1 MSSAVFLEMCK
12 YSTCKFFCSASRTF
26 LVKNKNKKNEYEA
39 KRVNSIRNVG
49 RTTMQ
54 RRSTRATSTL
64 LTQSVCIKA
73 VNHHAELAYQK
84 MLKDKKD
91 DASLHIPKDFG
102 EFVQKKE
109 FKKLL

>member
-1 MSSAVFLEMCK
+1 
-12 YSTCKFFCSASRTF
+12 
-26 LVKNKNKKNEYEA
+26 
-39 KRVNSIRNVG
+39 
-49 RTTMQ
+49 MQ

-64 LTQSVCIKA
+64 LTQSVKKA
-73 VNHHAELAYQK
+73 VLFISVNDHAELAYQK